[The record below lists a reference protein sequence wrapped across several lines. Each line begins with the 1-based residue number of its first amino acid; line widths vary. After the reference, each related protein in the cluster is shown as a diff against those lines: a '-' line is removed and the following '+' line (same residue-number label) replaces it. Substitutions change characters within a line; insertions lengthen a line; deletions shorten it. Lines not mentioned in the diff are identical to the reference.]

1 MRSKATTNCS
11 VVLARMTPRLAE
23 RLSGLSTHGNSTP
36 RAASTGFSPSAMRR
50 KRGTGTPAAARHCRI
65 WNLSRAV
72 ATAAGALARR
82 PSRSAMAA
90 AAAVTSS
97 TPATPASGRSTLHV
111 ATMAAA
117 DSGSAAAIVATWSV
131 ERPLAGV
138 AGVDD
143 VTAAAAAIAERLG
156 LRASAPAA
164 VATARDKFQMRQCLA
179 AAGVPVP
186 RFRRIALGENPV
198 LAARGVEFPCV
209 LKPLSL
215 SASRGVIRANTTEQ
229 FVVAFKRIAALLA
242 RDDVTVSGDAA
253 RYLLAE
259 EYVPGLEVAL
269 EGLLIGGTL
278 HVLALFD
285 KPDPLEGPFFEE
297 TIYVTPSRLPEA
309 VQRAIRDTTAAA
321 CAGLGLTEGPVHAE
335 LRVNDDGPW
344 VLEVAA
350 RSIGGLCS
358 RTLRFGTGMTLE
370 EIILRHALGWSIA
383 TLERERPAAGVMM
396 IPTPRAGVLKEVQG
410 LDAAKA
416 TRHIE
421 DVEIGRAH

>member
-1 MRSKATTNCS
+1 MGGSARLLLLLPTRTYRTEDFIDAARTLGVDLVCASEKPSTLEA
-11 VVLARMTPRLAE
+11 LAPDSLLTLDFVD
-23 RLSGLSTHGNSTP
+23 
-36 RAASTGFSPSAMRR
+36 AAD
-50 KRGTGTPAAARHCRI
+50 AAAR
-65 WNLSRAV
+65 V
-72 ATAAGALARR
+72 AEWSAG
-82 PSRSAMAA
+82 
-90 AAAVTSS
+90 
-97 TPATPASGRSTLHV
+97 
-111 ATMAAA
+111 
-117 DSGSAAAIVATWSV
+117 
-131 ERPLAGV
+131 RPLAAV
-138 AGVDD
+138 VGVDD
-143 VTAAAAAIAERLG
+143 VTAAAAAAIAERLG

-164 VATARDKFQMRQCLA
+164 VAAARDKFQMRQCLA
-179 AAGVPVP
+179 AAGLPVP

-198 LAARGVEFPCV
+198 LAARGVAFPCV

-229 FVVAFKRIAALLA
+229 FVVAFKRIAGLLA
-242 RDDVTVSGDAA
+242 RDDVAVTGDAA

-297 TIYVTPSRLPEA
+297 TIYVTPSRLPER
-309 VQRAIRDTTAAA
+309 VQRAIRATTAAA
-321 CAGLGLTEGPVHAE
+321 CAALGLTEGPVHAE

-370 EIILRHALGWSIA
+370 EIILRHALGWTID

-396 IPTPRAGVLKEVQG
+396 IPIPKAGVLNNVQG
-410 LDAAKA
+410 LREAKA
-416 TRHIE
+416 TRLVE
-421 DVEIGRAH
+421 DVVISAHVGQEVVPLPEGWQYLGFIFARGDAPADVEDALRIAHSRLRFGID

>member
-1 MRSKATTNCS
+1 MGGSARLLLLLPTRTYRTEDFIDAAHTLGVDLVCASEKPSTLET
-11 VVLARMTPRLAE
+11 LAPDSLLTLDFGDAAE
-23 RLSGLSTHGNSTP
+23 
-36 RAASTGFSPSAMRR
+36 
-50 KRGTGTPAAARHCRI
+50 AAAR
-65 WNLSRAV
+65 V
-72 ATAAGALARR
+72 AEWSAG
-82 PSRSAMAA
+82 
-90 AAAVTSS
+90 
-97 TPATPASGRSTLHV
+97 
-111 ATMAAA
+111 
-117 DSGSAAAIVATWSV
+117 
-131 ERPLAGV
+131 RPLAAV
-138 AGVDD
+138 VGVDD
-143 VTAAAAAIAERLG
+143 VTAAAAAAIAERLG

-164 VATARDKFQMRQCLA
+164 VAAARDKFQMRQCLA
-179 AAGVPVP
+179 AAGLPVP

-198 LAARGVEFPCV
+198 LAARGVAFPCV

-215 SASRGVIRANTTEQ
+215 SASRGVIRANTIEQ

-242 RDDVTVSGDAA
+242 RDDVAVTGDAA

-297 TIYVTPSRLPEA
+297 TIYVTPSRLPDR
-309 VQRAIRDTTAAA
+309 VQRAIRATTAAA
-321 CAGLGLTEGPVHAE
+321 CAALGLTEGPVHAE

-370 EIILRHALGWSIA
+370 EIILRHALGWTID

-396 IPTPRAGVLKEVQG
+396 IPIPKAGVLNNVQG
-410 LDAAKA
+410 LREAKA
-416 TRHIE
+416 TRLVE
-421 DVEIGRAH
+421 DVVISAHVGQEVVPLPEGWQYLGFIFARGDAPADVEDALRIAHSVLRFGID

>member
-1 MRSKATTNCS
+1 VSAVGGSARLLLLLPTRTYRTEDFIDAAHTLGVDLVCASEKPSTLEA
-11 VVLARMTPRLAE
+11 LAPDSLLTLDFGDAAE
-23 RLSGLSTHGNSTP
+23 
-36 RAASTGFSPSAMRR
+36 
-50 KRGTGTPAAARHCRI
+50 AAAR
-65 WNLSRAV
+65 V
-72 ATAAGALARR
+72 AEWSAG
-82 PSRSAMAA
+82 
-90 AAAVTSS
+90 
-97 TPATPASGRSTLHV
+97 
-111 ATMAAA
+111 
-117 DSGSAAAIVATWSV
+117 
-131 ERPLAGV
+131 RPLAAV
-138 AGVDD
+138 VGVDD
-143 VTAAAAAIAERLG
+143 VTAAAAAVIAERLG

-164 VATARDKFQMRQCLA
+164 VAAARDKFQMRQCLA
-179 AAGVPVP
+179 AAGLPVP

-198 LAARGVEFPCV
+198 LAARGVAFPCV

-229 FVVAFKRIAALLA
+229 FVVAFRRIAALLA
-242 RDDVTVSGDAA
+242 RDDVAVTGDAA

-297 TIYVTPSRLPEA
+297 TIYVTPSRLPDR
-309 VQRAIRDTTAAA
+309 VQRAIRATTTAACVA
-321 CAGLGLTEGPVHAE
+321 LGLTEGPVHAE

-358 RTLRFGTGMTLE
+358 RTLRFGTGMSLE
-370 EIILRHALGWSIA
+370 EIILRHALGWTID

-396 IPTPRAGVLKEVQG
+396 IPIPRAGVLKNVQG
-410 LDAAKA
+410 LPEAKA
-416 TRHIE
+416 TRLVE
-421 DVEIGRAH
+421 DVVISAHVGQEVVPLPEGWQYLGFIFARGHAPADVEDALRVAHSRLRFDIH

>member
-1 MRSKATTNCS
+1 MGGSARLLLLLPTRTYRTEDFIDAARTLGVDLVCASEKPSTLEA
-11 VVLARMTPRLAE
+11 LAPDSLLTLDFVD
-23 RLSGLSTHGNSTP
+23 
-36 RAASTGFSPSAMRR
+36 AAD
-50 KRGTGTPAAARHCRI
+50 AAAR
-65 WNLSRAV
+65 V
-72 ATAAGALARR
+72 AE
-82 PSRSAMAA
+82 
-90 AAAVTSS
+90 
-97 TPATPASGRSTLHV
+97 
-111 ATMAAA
+111 
-117 DSGSAAAIVATWSV
+117 WSV
-131 ERPLAGV
+131 GRPLAAV
-138 AGVDD
+138 VGVDD
-143 VTAAAAAIAERLG
+143 VTAAAAAAIAERLG

-164 VATARDKFQMRQCLA
+164 VAAARDKFQMRQCLA
-179 AAGVPVP
+179 AAGLPVP
-186 RFRRIALGENPV
+186 RFRRVALGENPV
-198 LAARGVEFPCV
+198 LAARGVAFPCV

-215 SASRGVIRANTTEQ
+215 SASRGVIRANTIEQ

-242 RDDVTVSGDAA
+242 RDDVAVTGDAA

-297 TIYVTPSRLPEA
+297 TIYVTPSRLPDR
-309 VQRAIRDTTAAA
+309 VQRAIRATTAAA
-321 CAGLGLTEGPVHAE
+321 CAALGLTEGPVHAE

-370 EIILRHALGWSIA
+370 EIILRHALGWTID

-396 IPTPRAGVLKEVQG
+396 IPIPKAGVLHDVQG
-410 LDAAKA
+410 LREAKA
-416 TRHIE
+416 TRLVE
-421 DVEIGRAH
+421 DVVISAHVGQEVVPLPEGWQYLGFIFARGDAPADVEDALRIAHSRLRFGID

>member
-1 MRSKATTNCS
+1 MGGSARLLLLLPTRTYRTEDFIDAARTLGVDLVCASEKPSTLEA
-11 VVLARMTPRLAE
+11 LAPDSLLTLDFVD
-23 RLSGLSTHGNSTP
+23 
-36 RAASTGFSPSAMRR
+36 AAD
-50 KRGTGTPAAARHCRI
+50 AAAR
-65 WNLSRAV
+65 V
-72 ATAAGALARR
+72 AEWSAG
-82 PSRSAMAA
+82 
-90 AAAVTSS
+90 
-97 TPATPASGRSTLHV
+97 
-111 ATMAAA
+111 
-117 DSGSAAAIVATWSV
+117 
-131 ERPLAGV
+131 RPLAAV
-138 AGVDD
+138 VGVDD
-143 VTAAAAAIAERLG
+143 VTAAAAAAIAERLG

-164 VATARDKFQMRQCLA
+164 VAAARDKFQMRQCLA
-179 AAGVPVP
+179 AAGLPVP

-198 LAARGVEFPCV
+198 LAARGVAFPCV

-242 RDDVTVSGDAA
+242 RDDVAVTGDAA

-297 TIYVTPSRLPEA
+297 TIYVTPSRLPDR
-309 VQRAIRDTTAAA
+309 VQRALRATTAAA
-321 CAGLGLTEGPVHAE
+321 CAALGLTEGPVHAE

-370 EIILRHALGWSIA
+370 EIILRHALGWTID

-396 IPTPRAGVLKEVQG
+396 IPIPKAGVLNNVQG
-410 LDAAKA
+410 LREAKA
-416 TRHIE
+416 TRLVE
-421 DVEIGRAH
+421 DVVISAHVGQEVVPLPEGWQYLGFIFARGDAPADVEDALRIAHSRLRFGID

>member
-1 MRSKATTNCS
+1 VSTVGGQARLLLLLPTRTYRTEDFVDAAHTLGVDLVCASERPSTLEA
-11 VVLARMTPRLAE
+11 LAPD
-23 RLSGLSTHGNSTP
+23 GLLTLD
-36 RAASTGFSPSAMRR
+36 FSDSAD
-50 KRGTGTPAAARHCRI
+50 AAAR
-65 WNLSRAV
+65 V
-72 ATAAGALARR
+72 AEWTRQ
-82 PSRSAMAA
+82 
-90 AAAVTSS
+90 
-97 TPATPASGRSTLHV
+97 
-111 ATMAAA
+111 
-117 DSGSAAAIVATWSV
+117 
-131 ERPLAGV
+131 RPLAAV
-138 AGVDD
+138 VGVDD
-143 VTAAAAAIAERLG
+143 VTAAAAAAIAERLG

-164 VATARDKFQMRQCLA
+164 VAAARDKYQMRQCLA

-186 RFRRIALGENPV
+186 RFRRIALSEKPV

-215 SASRGVIRANTTEQ
+215 SASRGVVRANTIEQ

-269 EGLLIGGTL
+269 EGLLIQGRL

-297 TIYVTPSRLPEA
+297 TIYVTPSRLPER
-309 VQRAIRDTTAAA
+309 VQGAIRETTSAA
-321 CAGLGLTEGPVHAE
+321 CAALGLTEGPVHAE

-370 EIILRHALGWSIA
+370 EIILRHALGWTIA

-396 IPTPRAGVLKEVQG
+396 IPTPRAGILRNVDG
-410 LDAAKA
+410 LDDARA

-421 DVEIGRAH
+421 DVVISAHVGQELIPLPEGWQYLGFVFARAADPADVEDALRIAHARLHFVID

>member
-1 MRSKATTNCS
+1 MGGSTRLLLLLPTRTYRTEDFIDAAHTLGVDLVCASEKPSTLET
-11 VVLARMTPRLAE
+11 LAPDSLLTLDFGDAAE
-23 RLSGLSTHGNSTP
+23 
-36 RAASTGFSPSAMRR
+36 
-50 KRGTGTPAAARHCRI
+50 AAAR
-65 WNLSRAV
+65 V
-72 ATAAGALARR
+72 AEWSAG
-82 PSRSAMAA
+82 
-90 AAAVTSS
+90 
-97 TPATPASGRSTLHV
+97 
-111 ATMAAA
+111 
-117 DSGSAAAIVATWSV
+117 
-131 ERPLAGV
+131 RPLAAV
-138 AGVDD
+138 VGVDD
-143 VTAAAAAIAERLG
+143 VTAAAAAAIAERLG

-164 VATARDKFQMRQCLA
+164 VAAARDKFQMRQCLA
-179 AAGVPVP
+179 AAGLPVP

-198 LAARGVEFPCV
+198 LAARGVAFPCV
-209 LKPLSL
+209 LKPLTL

-242 RDDVTVSGDAA
+242 RDDVTVTGDAA

-297 TIYVTPSRLPEA
+297 TIYVTPSRLPDR
-309 VQRAIRDTTAAA
+309 VQRAIRATTAAA
-321 CAGLGLTEGPVHAE
+321 CAALGLTEGPVHAE

-370 EIILRHALGWSIA
+370 EIILRHALGWTID

-396 IPTPRAGVLKEVQG
+396 IPIPKAGVLNNVQG
-410 LDAAKA
+410 LREAKA
-416 TRHIE
+416 TRLVE
-421 DVEIGRAH
+421 DVVISAHVGQEVVPLPEGWQYLGFIFARGDAPADVEDALRIAHSRLRFGID